1 MCKYCA
7 ILWIQL
13 PKKKC
18 RETVSLKKKKG
29 GVKFNHVSSLTS
41 LFYVNLNDL
50 WALERLFNRESNR
63 KVFTWLIAELP
74 EKQRLQKSPLIVVTS
89 LSDERAVKRYQS
101 LLWTELIFFF
111 FAETPT
117 INWLTCHQI
126 FFSLSLILCCLRSW
140 WHFHATLCVDV
151 QHYKWAVRLN
161 RGGLELLSPWYLIM
175 SIIND
180 QSFVVK

>member
-1 MCKYCA
+1 MCGENVQTLCNIVDSA
-7 ILWIQL
+7 TQ
-13 PKKKC
+13 KKC
-18 RETVSLKKKKG
+18 RETVSLKKKKR

-126 FFSLSLILCCLRSW
+126 FFFSLFDPVLFEKLMTFSRYSVCGRAALQVSRE
-140 WHFHATLCVDV
+140 A
-151 QHYKWAVRLN
+151 
-161 RGGLELLSPWYLIM
+161 E
-175 SIIND
+175 
-180 QSFVVK
+180 